1 MKMTKIRKKEKDKKI
16 AKQLTTKICQN
27 KLTKNSPQRIDK
39 FSKRTMTKIRHSK
52 LTNSPKKKMTKIRQ
66 KENCIAYFSHFLTS
80 MITISDPRATSCF
93 EEKHS
98 RLRRGSRTHKTI
110 ARNT

>member
-27 KLTKNSPQRIDK
+27 KLTKNSPQQIDK
-39 FSKRTMTKIRHSK
+39 FGKRTMTKIRHSK

-66 KENCIAYFSHFLTS
+66 KENYPKIDYKKS
-80 MITISDPRATSCF
+80 PK
-93 EEKHS
+93 EKDKK
-98 RLRRGSRTHKTI
+98 LPK
-110 ARNT
+110 N